1 MVGTFPRRRVAR
13 LRNGSHRGASSLNG
27 TTPAVIKF
35 QQRLELRSPHQ
46 EETMSSTTIEVEVL
60 RSPRPEELGF
70 DAEATA
76 SMAGALEDVC
86 RALKVGGT
94 SKSARY

>member
-35 QQRLELRSPHQ
+35 QQREQ
-46 EETMSSTTIEVEVL
+46 GKSSAAQGREI
-60 RSPRPEELGF
+60 R
-70 DAEATA
+70 
-76 SMAGALEDVC
+76 C
-86 RALKVGGT
+86 RACAGCKDFPPYPRHASPAFEMVRIHHRASWLVN
-94 SKSARY
+94 AM